1 MRASQRSHISAAVDR
16 WLAEGLITPEQ
27 AQQMRTDIDSRPI
40 SPPPE
45 VPATGK
51 KPDGTQ
57 QHFPVIIIEALGYL
71 GGAIVVVALGLLV
84 SYFWSDLST
93 VGQLVLIAA
102 VFGILLGAGVAVP
115 QQLGAPAIRLRSV
128 LWMAATVAWA
138 CLIGFTVDNYAG
150 LHDER
155 MAAVAAW
162 SSVALGL
169 LLWYLH
175 REPLQQIA
183 VFIPLLIGVGVGTYL
198 AQGGNPES
206 DNSSWQGAAVWIVSL
221 VWFGLGWFGRI
232 RPAMLATALGAIGS
246 LFGAMMCVENPALA
260 IVGVAM
266 LVALVAAAVA
276 RNDFVL
282 LAVAALGSLEL
293 LPSTIMQYFPGILAA
308 ALVLLLVGLLLIVA
322 ALFIARRRNRLATSH
337 IDLRDDQP
345 VGTTR

>member
-1 MRASQRSHISAAVDR
+1 MRASQRNQVSAAVDR
-16 WLAEGLITPEQ
+16 WLAGGLITSEQ
-27 AQQMRTDIDSRPI
+27 AQQLRADIESRPT
-40 SPPPE
+40 SRPSQL
-45 VPATGK
+45 PATGK
-51 KPDGTQ
+51 KAAGTQ

-93 VGQLVLIAA
+93 GGQLVLIAA
-102 VFGILLGAGVAVP
+102 VFLILIGAGVAVP

-128 LWMAATVAWA
+128 LWVAATIAWA
-138 CLIGFTVDNYAG
+138 FLIGFTVDNYAG

-169 LLWYLH
+169 LLWFLH

-183 VFIPLLIGVGVGTYL
+183 VFVPLLIGVGVGTYL
-198 AQGGNPES
+198 AQGGDPES
-206 DNSSWQGAAVWIVSL
+206 DNSIWQGAAVWIVSL
-221 VWFGLGWFGRI
+221 VWFGLGWFDRI
-232 RPAMLATALGAIGS
+232 RPAMLATALGAIGA

-260 IVGVAM
+260 VVGVTM
-266 LVALVAAAVA
+266 LAALVAAAVA

-282 LAVAALGSLEL
+282 LAVAAFGSIEL

-322 ALFIARRRNRLATSH
+322 ALYIARRRNRFATSQ
-337 IDLRDDQP
+337 IDLRSNQP